1 MDFTLSENQRMLV
14 DGLHSLC
21 EEEIKPYYDGHQF
34 MSEGSFD
41 WHLIRLLGKKNLIC
55 PTIPAKYGGL
65 GLDIVTTALLM
76 EEISSY
82 VPSLAAI
89 IETNIHSI
97 QPILLAGTDAQK
109 KLIFSD
115 CIGENTCLLA
125 YALTEPTGGSSLKS
139 MYTFAEKTTGGYIIN
154 GYKSYILN
162 APEAKYIL
170 LFAFTDQLH
179 KKSSLRCFIVPTG
192 TPGVKIDREC
202 QLNTLDYA
210 RISNIAFDNVFI
222 PDNLVL
228 KNNEPYSGYFLLH
241 QTMDIGKALI
251 AAASVGMASA
261 AYNFAFSFARERE
274 IAGKSIF
281 QFQSI
286 AHSFADMATKIEMA
300 RLLTWKA
307 CWLIDSGEDF
317 AVASSMAKLAA
328 SRTAQEIGACAMDI
342 IGAAALV
349 KGTPME
355 RLWNDIR
362 MLSIVEGTNNLQ
374 KDIIAGLL

>member
-1 MDFTLSENQRMLV
+1 MDFMLGENQKMLV
-14 DGLHSLC
+14 DDLHSFC
-21 EEEIKPYYDGHQF
+21 EEEIKPYYDSHQF
-34 MSEGSFD
+34 KHEGNFD
-41 WHLIRLLGKKNLIC
+41 WHLIQLLGKKNLIC
-55 PTIPAKYGGL
+55 PSIPSKYGGL
-65 GLDIVTTALLM
+65 GLDMFTTTLLM
-76 EEISSY
+76 EEISNF

-97 QPILLAGTDAQK
+97 QPILLAGTEAQK
-109 KLIFSD
+109 NLVFSD
-115 CIGENTCLLA
+115 CIGEGTCLLS

-192 TPGVKIDREC
+192 TPGVKIDRKC
-202 QLNTLDYA
+202 QLSTLDYA
-210 RISNIAFDNVFI
+210 RISNISFENVFL
-222 PDNLVL
+222 PDDMVL

-251 AAASVGMASA
+251 AAASVGMARA
-261 AYNFAFSFARERE
+261 AYTFAFGFSQERE

-286 AHSFADMATKIEMA
+286 AHTFADMATKIEMA

-307 CWLIDSGEDF
+307 SWLIDSGEDF

-328 SRTAQEIGACAMDI
+328 SQIAQEIGACAMDT

-349 KGTPME
+349 KGNPME

-374 KDIIAGLL
+374 KDIIAALL